1 MTNKK
6 LKPKDEVINETS
18 EVFPTLFEAVNHLI
32 ANRNDL
38 SVNQRRLLTSYFR
51 ISASQLKIN

>member
-1 MTNKK
+1 MTNKQ

-18 EVFPTLFEAVNHLI
+18 EVFPTLFEAVNYLI